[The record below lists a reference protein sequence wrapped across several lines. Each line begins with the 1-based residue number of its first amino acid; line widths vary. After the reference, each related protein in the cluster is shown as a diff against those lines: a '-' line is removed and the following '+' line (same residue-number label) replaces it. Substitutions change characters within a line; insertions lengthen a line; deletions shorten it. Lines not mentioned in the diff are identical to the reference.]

1 MSTTFTMRL
10 DENQKK
16 LIAEY
21 ATVMGIS
28 MSELML
34 NATLDLIEDAIDLRE
49 WKEAKAEF
57 DADPVTYS
65 AAEIA
70 EKYL

>member
-1 MSTTFTMRL
+1 MRL
-10 DENQKK
+10 DESQKT
-16 LIAEY
+16 LISEY
-21 ATVMGIS
+21 AAVMGMS

-49 WKEAKAEF
+49 WKEAKAEY

-65 AAEIA
+65 SEEIMK
-70 EKYL
+70 EYGLL